1 MDLPDLPAP
10 ILRALFGCETEED
23 WRSEHGWTVWELR
36 FGEAQY
42 CPQWTEHRAAVL
54 AAWVADYPGTRPPIW
69 WRLDA
74 PEPRQEGESE
84 VAYLRR
90 LRLLLRGEERRLPAD
105 AFEPEEVQ
113 ARS

>member
-1 MDLPDLPAP
+1 M
-10 ILRALFGCETEED
+10 
-23 WRSEHGWTVWELR
+23 STVD
-36 FGEAQY
+36 GAQG
-42 CPQWTEHRAAVL
+42 RGAGGL
-54 AAWVADYPGTRPPIW
+54 GRNYPGTRPPIW